1 MDRFKIYTRGILMGH
16 DNEGDLGEN
25 EETGVKN
32 SLYLFDTAT
41 SWLIIT
47 SFSGMEEPWGKS
59 ISGRAERWR

>member
-1 MDRFKIYTRGILMGH
+1 MGH